1 MDPVGW
7 IGGSFRR
14 LCSNPDV
21 GWGLGLCWREVDEL
35 GGRLDGD
42 CWGAGLEVKQLGTDV
57 LELRSGRVWSV
68 TN

>member
-42 CWGAGLEVKQLGTDV
+42 CWGAGLEDIQQM
-57 LELRSGRVWSV
+57 R
-68 TN
+68 